1 MQNIG
6 FVSDNEIT
14 KRKEKEVLVN
24 FGRTVKMWVL
34 CGCKINI
41 LPTSCQYI
49 VQKDPIYYPVPH
61 FLNGVIVET
70 MLAKFQ

>member
-1 MQNIG
+1 
-6 FVSDNEIT
+6 
-14 KRKEKEVLVN
+14 
-24 FGRTVKMWVL
+24 MWVL

-70 MLAKFQ
+70 MLAKFALTKIAKPKSGQNVGTLLRGC